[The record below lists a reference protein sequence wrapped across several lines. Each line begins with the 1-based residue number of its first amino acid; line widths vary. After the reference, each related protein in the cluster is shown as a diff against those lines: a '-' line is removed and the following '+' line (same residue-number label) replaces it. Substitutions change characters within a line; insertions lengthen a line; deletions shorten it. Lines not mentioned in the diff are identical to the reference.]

1 VLVKP
6 EHECHWYEERAED
19 EERWNE
25 IRVLRHE
32 EHTSESR
39 EGGRYRGGART
50 MPAAPIAGSASSFP
64 LPVEHRQ
71 IAPRSGLS
79 FVRRLWSD
87 P

>member
-1 VLVKP
+1 MLVKP
-6 EHECHWYEERAED
+6 EHEYHWYEERAED

-25 IRVLRHE
+25 IRVRRHE
-32 EHTSESR
+32 EHTSVSI

-64 LPVEHRQ
+64 LPAEHCQ

-79 FVRRLWSD
+79 FVRR
-87 P
+87 